1 MARWIVFDETTA
13 AELRSQLPEQA
24 VFEAPGR
31 TALEY
36 ALTASRTVVAVLD
49 PPAGDEATIAVFRRR
64 RHNAVAQPRVS
75 APVGVSTVVRA
86 TGFLGLSDHAAEE
99 EEAAAKKRWWQFWR

>member
-36 ALTASRTVVAVLD
+36 ALKAARAVVAV
-49 PPAGDEATIAVFRRR
+49 PAGDEATIAVFRRR